1 MIRRFEIYSGSTLV
15 GWSELERGDPPMGC
29 AEGRF
34 LPSPHY
40 TFIQAAVVSSAGGD
54 QSALRLSVRLA
65 ETGEV
70 LDFVGGVRLLDFS
83 AELGA
88 DEMEVSTLGLGC
100 PRYGELFP
108 YHVAAYEA
116 MFKKAG

>member
-1 MIRRFEIYSGSTLV
+1 MMHRFEIYSGPTLI

-29 AEGRF
+29 ADGRF

-40 TFIQAAVVSSAGGD
+40 TSIQAAVVSSGGSE
-54 QSALRLSVRLA
+54 QSALHLSVRLA

-70 LDFVGGVRLLDFS
+70 LELVGGVSLLDFS

-88 DEMEVSTLGLGC
+88 DEMEVSALGLAY

-108 YHVAAYEA
+108 HHVAAYDA